1 MTAIYLHI
9 ARILS
14 LINEQDI
21 VQEGGA
27 VREGWQKNRELESE
41 RQREREKL
49 LDICFVLS
57 LQSPQDNS
65 AGIAQLKHWM
75 KSEIL

>member
-9 ARILS
+9 ALILS

-27 VREGWQKNRELESE
+27 VREGRQKNRGLESE

-49 LDICFVLS
+49 LDICFILS
-57 LQSPQDNS
+57 LQWPQDNG
-65 AGIAQLKHWM
+65 AGIAKLKH
-75 KSEIL
+75 